1 MECGEQRDKR
11 VLSPSPSESSSDDSE
26 SSKKRKKEKKREKR
40 EKKRR
45 KKEKKRQRKEQ
56 KRQRKLE
63 SERAGA
69 LSEHKRAAPTSAVN
83 RPHTSLLGFM
93 QPLSTGYSSDRK
105 YAHSS
110 AYKGFEGKNAYD
122 KELEQR
128 YQHSWGSE
136 AGRESKLQAMVRE
149 EAAAEREK
157 QRRRR

>member
-1 MECGEQRDKR
+1 MDGYERQNKR
-11 VLSPSPSESSSDDSE
+11 ELSPSPSGSSSDESE
-26 SSKKRKKEKKREKR
+26 TSKKRKKEKKRNKK

-45 KKEKKRQRKEQ
+45 KKEKKRQRKEE

-63 SERAGA
+63 SERATGS
-69 LSEHKRAAPTSAVN
+69 SEHKRAPPTSAAAC
-83 RPHTSLLGFM
+83 RPHTSLLNFM

-105 YAHSS
+105 HATAS

-122 KELEQR
+122 KELEQN

-157 QRRRR
+157 QRRR